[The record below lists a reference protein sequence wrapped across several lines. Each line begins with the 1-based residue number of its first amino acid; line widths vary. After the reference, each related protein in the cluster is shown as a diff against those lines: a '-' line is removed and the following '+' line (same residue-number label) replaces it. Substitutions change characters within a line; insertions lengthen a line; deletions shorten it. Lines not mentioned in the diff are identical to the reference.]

1 MGTYND
7 MLPLQ
12 PPLRLP
18 PDDELAD
25 AVRVTPLAAEILRR
39 EEAGDPRANAEMA
52 AALRDGPAEL
62 TLRTWSEVCRALLAP
77 EEALLLEV
85 VRLFLGSDP
94 AEGDSPDVLA
104 SLGLVQVKGPYELT
118 PLGRW
123 IGRQVLAEAA
133 GQEVPVMG
141 SLAGQDAAGLLHAL
155 RSYPQAERDEELQGW
170 LEGREPAQAAAEIA
184 AALGKASPLG
194 RAVGVELLATRF
206 GEDGAKA
213 LDGLLDEPRVGAV
226 ISARLEREDHDPAPE
241 DIAWVLVD
249 MAAALLEFGGD
260 TSEVIESV
268 ATGKDADEQARTIAL
283 LALGDH
289 PGTELV
295 LRVFIEH
302 HPDSRVSAAAR
313 KALRRLH
320 GLADARR

>member
-1 MGTYND
+1 MGTYDD

-12 PPLRLP
+12 PPVRLP

-25 AVRVTPLAAEILRR
+25 AVRATPLAAEILRR
-39 EEAGDPRANAEMA
+39 DAAGDPRANAEMA
-52 AALRDGPAEL
+52 AALRDGTAER
-62 TLRTWSEVCRALLAP
+62 TLQTWSEVCRALLAP

-85 VRLFLGSDP
+85 VRLFLGTEP

-104 SLGLVQVKGPYELT
+104 SLGLVNAKGPYELT

-141 SLAGQDAAGLLHAL
+141 SLAERDAAELLHGL
-155 RSYPQAERDEELQGW
+155 RSYPQAERDEELAGW
-170 LEGREPAQAAAEIA
+170 LAGREPARAAAEIA
-184 AALGKASPLG
+184 AVLGEASPLG
-194 RAVGVELLATRF
+194 RAVGVELLATRL
-206 GEDGAKA
+206 GEEGREA
-213 LDGLLDEPRVGAV
+213 LDGLLDEPRVGAG
-226 ISARLEREDHDPAPE
+226 IAARLDREGHDPAPE

-249 MAAALLEFGGD
+249 MAAALLEFGGE

-268 ATGKDADEQARTIAL
+268 ANGMDADEQAGTLAL
-283 LALGDH
+283 LALCDH